1 MKYWM
6 RISIP
11 TLLIL
16 LILLNGLL
24 LIQRQYLNAYLLQD
38 YENNYKEQIEVQAST
53 QAAAISMYLVEQN
66 FTKRNVDISVEEFE
80 ETVKE
85 IIQKLLTNIETREY
99 DGTVIPDYE
108 NYLRSIVD
116 AIKVRNNYEDR
127 GISGEELEQIVYDV
141 LNELFVRHLAR
152 IEGEEIIEDG
162 YLTPEEFE
170 RYTREIVRAVVVRL
184 PDRLFLSESEKVRS
198 LISNYV
204 NNQPYEDN
212 GIFLRLYN
220 IPLKKGSS
228 QNNTDSYIEYYKSDH
243 LQKNSVN
250 IEDLE
255 NGDVK
260 IVNTILDGTL
270 GCVMCELPGF
280 KGFKL
285 MYIQSLIEHSW
296 DRVFNLL
303 QLFGLVASV
312 LVAVIL
318 MLSMWKMSKPVSD
331 LTAATREIALG
342 DRSHR
347 IDPVGWGEVAEL
359 ASLFNSMADET
370 QRLELVEE
378 DAERKQRFLDSFT
391 HELRTP
397 LTNIHGYSEL
407 MKRVQLSE
415 EDRLRYLDYVMHES
429 RRLNRL
435 SEELFGLTVLREN
448 TTKME
453 RVSCGRLLDFAEQ
466 TLREKAQKKDV
477 RLVCEQSDCTVYGSK
492 ALLESLCTNLCE
504 NAIRACEA
512 GDEVR
517 VSFREE
523 EDGAVLR
530 VADTGR
536 GIAPEDLAHIT
547 EPFYRVDKA
556 RSRAE
561 GGVGLGLYLCS
572 EIVRIHGAVMA
583 FDSKEGEGT
592 TVTVRFPRQ
601 EQN

>member
-1 MKYWM
+1 MKYWI
-6 RISIP
+6 RAFLT
-11 TLLIL
+11 TLLIVL
-16 LILLNGLL
+16 PLFAIITVIQQSYIDKYIRNDSPKQIMKALAQQATMEADCLSKSLYDYYVGVEQSETGYFEGVSQDKADIEEKLKYWRESVGPEEMAILIRNYRMTAEYWDF
-24 LIQRQYLNAYLLQD
+24 IQD
-38 YENNYKEQIEVQAST
+38 YYYREMLEKYKTS
-53 QAAAISMYLVEQN
+53 S
-66 FTKRNVDISVEEFE
+66 
-80 ETVKE
+80 
-85 IIQKLLTNIETREY
+85 
-99 DGTVIPDYE
+99 
-108 NYLRSIVD
+108 
-116 AIKVRNNYEDR
+116 
-127 GISGEELEQIVYDV
+127 SG
-141 LNELFVRHLAR
+141 
-152 IEGEEIIEDG
+152 
-162 YLTPEEFE
+162 
-170 RYTREIVRAVVVRL
+170 RL
-184 PDRLFLSESEKVRS
+184 
-198 LISNYV
+198 Y
-204 NNQPYEDN
+204 YY
-212 GIFLRLYN
+212 LRLYKEKEPN
-220 IPLKKGSS
+220 ENDNLSG
-228 QNNTDSYIEYYKSDH
+228 
-243 LQKNSVN
+243 NSVFEEYFKDDLLQ
-250 IEDLE
+250 IIDLDLE
-255 NGDVK
+255 SLK
-260 IVNTILDGTL
+260 DGKTKSFE
-270 GCVMCELPGF
+270 GKTEGTVACVMKSLQYCDN
-280 KGFKL
+280 FKL
-285 MYIQSLIEHSW
+285 VLIQPIDDMDLMWYHAKDVITIITII
-296 DRVFNLL
+296 
-303 QLFGLVASV
+303 AAV
-312 LVAVIL
+312 LVVIIIL
-318 MLSMWKMSKPVSD
+318 LSMWEMSKPVTD
-331 LTAATREIALG
+331 LAKATRKYAQG
-342 DRSHR
+342 DRSQKL
-347 IDPVGWGEVAEL
+347 DPIGWDEVAEL
-359 ASLFNSMADET
+359 ARLFNSMADET

-407 MKRVQLSE
+407 MKRVQLTE

-448 TTKME
+448 TTRME

-466 TLREKAQKKDV
+466 TLREKARKKDV

-504 NAIRACEA
+504 NAIRACAE

-572 EIVRIHGAVMA
+572 EIVRIHGAAMA

>member
-1 MKYWM
+1 MKFWM
-6 RISIP
+6 KVF
-11 TLLIL
+11 IL
-16 LILLNGLL
+16 LMLVFLLFFNGL
-24 LIQRQYLNAYLLQD
+24 IWVQRTYINRYLLA
-38 YENNYKEQIEVQAST
+38 EAEKELQQEVSQNATFEANALSRYLKDCFVGD
-53 QAAAISMYLVEQN
+53 AADREQ
-66 FTKRNVDISVEEFE
+66 
-80 ETVKE
+80 
-85 IIQKLLTNIETREY
+85 ETRLE
-99 DGTVIPDYE
+99 DLKNASQDEIRPLMDS
-108 NYLRSIVD
+108 YL
-116 AIKVRNNYEDR
+116 KNHTYQQK
-127 GISGEELEQIVYDV
+127 GIY
-141 LNELFVRHLAR
+141 
-152 IEGEEIIEDG
+152 
-162 YLTPEEFE
+162 
-170 RYTREIVRAVVVRL
+170 
-184 PDRLFLSESEKVRS
+184 
-198 LISNYV
+198 
-204 NNQPYEDN
+204 
-212 GIFLRLYN
+212 LRLYKISRVN
-220 IPLKKGSS
+220 AEGYGTKL
-228 QNNTDSYIEYYKSDH
+228 YYKDDTLLKRPVELSE
-243 LQKNSVN
+243 LESGEVKYVYN
-250 IEDLE
+250 IF
-255 NGDVK
+255 
-260 IVNTILDGTL
+260 DGTL
-270 GCVMCELPGF
+270 ACAMRSLPVCEDYRLV
-280 KGFKL
+280 
-285 MYIQSLIEHSW
+285 YIQSYQAKSW
-296 DRVFNLL
+296 SSVLNSI
-303 QLFGLVASV
+303 QIFGLIAS
-312 LVAVIL
+312 IL
-318 MLSMWKMSKPVSD
+318 MAVFLLLGLWRLTKPVSD
-331 LTAATREIALG
+331 LAAATREYARG
-342 DRSHR
+342 DHSQR
-347 IDPVGWGEVAEL
+347 IDPIGWDEFAEL
-359 ASLFNSMADET
+359 ARLFNSMADET

-448 TTKME
+448 TTRME

-466 TLREKAQKKDV
+466 TLREKARKKDV

-492 ALLESLCTNLCE
+492 ALLESLCINLCE

-572 EIVRIHGAVMA
+572 EIVRIHGAAMS
-583 FDSKEGEGT
+583 FDSREGEGT
-592 TVTVRFPRQ
+592 TVTVRFPKQ

>member
-6 RISIP
+6 KIFIP
-11 TLLIL
+11 LTLIMLIFF
-16 LILLNGLL
+16 NGLTW
-24 LIQRQYLNAYLLQD
+24 IQREMIDDNL
-38 YENNYKEQIEVQAST
+38 
-53 QAAAISMYLVEQN
+53 
-66 FTKRNVDISVEEFE
+66 
-80 ETVKE
+80 VKE
-85 IIQKLLTNIETREY
+85 EEEKIRQEVSEAVTIQAYAVSSYLKDCFVGDAQGDERYARLEEWKKAGPNEIKPLM
-99 DGTVIPDYE
+99 E
-108 NYLRSIVD
+108 NYLKYHTYQQD
-116 AIKVRNNYEDR
+116 
-127 GISGEELEQIVYDV
+127 GIYLSLYKTERV
-141 LNELFVRHLAR
+141 LTKKIDFSTPIDLTYWNDSELFSFTYQYQTDYDQCYRNDPLQKHP
-152 IEGEEIIEDG
+152 IEPKTLEDG
-162 YLTPEEFE
+162 
-170 RYTREIVRAVVVRL
+170 
-184 PDRLFLSESEKVRS
+184 
-198 LISNYV
+198 
-204 NNQPYEDN
+204 
-212 GIFLRLYN
+212 
-220 IPLKKGSS
+220 
-228 QNNTDSYIEYYKSDH
+228 
-243 LQKNSVN
+243 
-250 IEDLE
+250 
-255 NGDVK
+255 DVHFVK
-260 IVNTILDGTL
+260 DIRDGTL
-270 GCVMCELPGF
+270 ACAMRPLPDCRNF
-280 KGFKL
+280 CLVF
-285 MYIQSLIEHSW
+285 IQSY
-296 DRVFNLL
+296 DRDLGDRTL
-303 QLFGLVASV
+303 KIIQILGLVASAI
-312 LVAVIL
+312 LAVF
-318 MLSMWKMSKPVSD
+318 MLLIMRRMLKPVSD
-331 LTAATREIALG
+331 LTAATREFAQG
-342 DRSHR
+342 DRSQR
-347 IDPVGWGEVAEL
+347 IDPIGWDEVAEL
-359 ASLFNSMADET
+359 ARLFNSMADEN

-407 MKRVQLSE
+407 MKRVQLTE

-466 TLREKAQKKDV
+466 TLREKARKKDV

-572 EIVRIHGAVMA
+572 EIVRIHGAAMS
-583 FDSKEGEGT
+583 FESQEGEGT
-592 TVTVRFPRQ
+592 TVTVRFPKP
-601 EQN
+601 EQD